1 MSRAL
6 QHSRHFT
13 QRRLVQRRWRGLQ
26 PPLESSIRTASK
38 SRVAQ
43 RLPGQFPHQPSGKG
57 LRNIMSPR
65 QRRLHLAIV
74 VQRTGGFSHIRLR
87 LGRLKLRGKCLG
99 PGANRIGL
107 GRHHHAK
114 KTENSRRRALEWPS
128 VGANGLILR
137 RSLSRKVKGSGGEW
151 GRRRG
156 RASRGVGPLL

>member
-99 PGANRIGL
+99 PGANRIGP
-107 GRHHHAK
+107 GRHHYAK
-114 KTENSRRRALEWPS
+114 KTEKSRRR
-128 VGANGLILR
+128 ANGLILR

-156 RASRGVGPLL
+156 RARRGVGPLL